1 MGTVLS
7 FRILLCI
14 SVHTNKSVVIGAS
27 LALSLAIVY
36 LNFFCGQAQ
45 FYHIF
50 LSYSLGF
57 VGYFSFL
64 YCLDK
69 GPSYLLKLGV
79 AIGIA
84 LRIVLL
90 FAFPQL
96 SDDIYRFLWDGHLIH
111 QGIQPLTHLPS
122 ALVEDNTLV
131 DDYLKD
137 IYPLL
142 NSPDYF
148 TVYPPVSQFVFYLAT
163 VSESWSLAFSAGII
177 KLILLISDIG
187 ILVMLGSLLKR
198 FGKSPKWSLLY
209 FLNPLVITEVCGQ
222 LHFES
227 LMVFFLCGAFYTIKK
242 NKAIAGGC
250 LALSVG
256 TKLLPLMFAPL
267 FMKHLIDRAKG
278 EGVGQ
283 KKVWSNLINFFL
295 PFGLVLLLTFIP
307 FFWSLDLANFL
318 ASVNLYF
325 QSFEFNAS
333 IYYLLRSIGYW
344 VTGYN
349 QIAVIGPLLS
359 LGTVSFIA
367 YLALRKKMVEV
378 SDLWKYCMMAF
389 ACYLFCTTTI
399 HPWYLIMLLF
409 FNTSF
414 KWRWVL
420 AWSALII
427 LSYSTYMHPDFKQ
440 NLFLISLEYM
450 LVIGLMIWEWRRG
463 DLMV

>member
-1 MGTVLS
+1 M
-7 FRILLCI
+7 
-14 SVHTNKSVVIGAS
+14 
-27 LALSLAIVY
+27 
-36 LNFFCGQAQ
+36 
-45 FYHIF
+45 
-50 LSYSLGF
+50 
-57 VGYFSFL
+57 
-64 YCLDK
+64 
-69 GPSYLLKLGV
+69 
-79 AIGIA
+79 
-84 LRIVLL
+84 LL

-96 SDDIYRFLWDGHLIH
+96 SDDIYRFLWDGHIIH

-122 ALVEDNTLV
+122 VLVEDNTLV

-187 ILVMLGSLLKR
+187 ILAMLGSLLKR

-283 KKVWSNLINFFL
+283 IKVWSHLINFFL